1 MVEKINRIMT
11 IKIEVCANSLESALN
26 AQKGG
31 ADRVELCTNL
41 YEGGTTPSMGEI
53 SLARELLHI
62 EFNVLI
68 RPRGGDFLYSKNE
81 IEIIKRDVL
90 NCKNIGVDGVVIGFL
105 KTDGSID
112 KNLTKE
118 VTELAKPMKVTF
130 HRAFDMCKNPETA
143 LEELIEIGVDRVLTS
158 GAENKA
164 IEGVGLLNKLVKQ
177 AANRIIIMPGSG
189 IRLNNI
195 NELIQKTEATEF
207 HLSERKFLASKMT
220 FKRENIFMGGLPQI
234 PEYETRVID
243 DVMIG
248 KIMEI
253 VKKTDSI

>member
-1 MVEKINRIMT
+1 MA

-31 ADRVELCTNL
+31 AHRVELCANL

-53 SLARELLHI
+53 SLSRELLHI
-62 EFNVLI
+62 DLNILI

-81 IEIIKRDVL
+81 IEIIKRDIL

-105 KTDGSID
+105 KTDGNID
-112 KNLTKE
+112 VDLTKE
-118 VTELAKPMKVTF
+118 ITKLARPMSVTF
-130 HRAFDMCKNPETA
+130 HRAFDMCKNPEKA
-143 LEELIEIGVDRVLTS
+143 LEELIGIGVDRVLTS

-164 IEGVGLLNKLVKQ
+164 IDGMELLNKLVKQ
-177 AANRIIIMPGSG
+177 ANNRIIIMPGSG
-189 IRLNNI
+189 IRLSNI
-195 NELIQKTEATEF
+195 LELIKKTGASEF
-207 HLSERKFLASKMT
+207 HVSERKMLPSKMT
-220 FKRENIFMGGLPQI
+220 FKKEHIFMGGLPQV

-243 DVMIG
+243 DVMIS

-253 VKKTDSI
+253 IKDADKAD